1 MIGSFAQQRNVC
13 VNSSYNRIWAA
24 THKVLEGLLED
35 EFPVVQPRPQR
46 DRLQVFQTLSS
57 FYLKYLQIMR
67 NLEEVYDQMVHP
79 QKRRVVRMVLEG
91 IMGRLLEL
99 KNEMVELE
107 FSEFHY
113 FDDMLQDLKMTPV
126 SHFDNVYT

>member
-1 MIGSFAQQRNVC
+1 M
-13 VNSSYNRIWAA
+13 
-24 THKVLEGLLED
+24 H
-35 EFPVVQPRPQR
+35 
-46 DRLQVFQTLSS
+46 
-57 FYLKYLQIMR
+57 

-79 QKRRVVRMVLEG
+79 QKRRVVRAVMEG
-91 IMGRLLEL
+91 VMGRLLEL

-126 SHFDNVYT
+126 SLLCYVYTSGLHAYV